1 MVAGVPQRVL
11 HVDDGPTLVF
21 PITRA
26 LEKLGIASQG
36 FAGAEKA
43 LAAFEREPQAFTL
56 VPAGLTMP
64 GGISLRA

>member
-21 PITRA
+21 PIRRA

-43 LAAFEREPQAFTL
+43 LAAFEPQAFTL